1 MKTFFLTI
9 IAFVIIAGSVNAQ
22 ARFVMKST
30 VGTIESNGTDVYQA
44 IIDDISGYI
53 EIAGQQKVGSMYN
66 KIQIRTDGTRVGTLP
81 CNATFSFNSN
91 GSRISGSGTVTLTSR
106 SGTLISGKFS
116 FSDNNVHSP
125 SGLYK

>member
-53 EIAGQQKVGSMYN
+53 
-66 KIQIRTDGTRVGTLP
+66 
-81 CNATFSFNSN
+81 SF
-91 GSRISGSGTVTLTSR
+91 
-106 SGTLISGKFS
+106 
-116 FSDNNVHSP
+116 
-125 SGLYK
+125 